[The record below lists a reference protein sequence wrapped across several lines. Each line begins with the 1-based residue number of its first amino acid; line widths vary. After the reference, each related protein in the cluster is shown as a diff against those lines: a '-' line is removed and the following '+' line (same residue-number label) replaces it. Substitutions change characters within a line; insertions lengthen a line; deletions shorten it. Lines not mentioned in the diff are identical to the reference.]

1 MANKILAPIFNWFGY
16 SFFATSRLQKRVQ
29 STSQFDATGAR
40 AASKKCCSSQTFGE
54 KRKTIQRGYYA
65 HK

>member
-16 SFFATSRLQKRVQ
+16 SIFATSRLQKRIQ
-29 STSQFDATGAR
+29 STSQFDDVGAR
-40 AASKKCCSSQTFGE
+40 AASKKCGSTQAFGK
-54 KRKTIQRGYYA
+54 KRKAIQRGYSS

>member
-1 MANKILAPIFNWFGY
+1 MANKILAPVFNWFGY
-16 SFFATSRLQKRVQ
+16 SLFTPSRLQKRVQ

-40 AASKKCCSSQTFGE
+40 AASKKCCSSQTSGE
-54 KRKTIQRGYYA
+54 KRKTIQRGYDA